1 MDVNEITLCQCVCL
15 CVCIFLVPLRD
26 FYRYKDSS
34 PHGDQNLFIVREDV
48 IDEILVKVW
57 VRLSTVNGGQCNV
70 LTSIAS

>member
-34 PHGDQNLFIVREDV
+34 LHGDQNLFIVREDV